1 MGALN
6 TEIEDST
13 TDILIESAYFEP
25 TIIRKGAKS
34 LDISTEAS
42 KRFERDTDI
51 NGVIPA
57 LEQLSAL
64 IIEVAGGE
72 ILNGYID
79 KYDNQKLIK
88 KEQWLALLKN
98 SQ

>member
-79 KYDNQKLIK
+79 SFYRHFFIIIIIY
-88 KEQWLALLKN
+88 EF
-98 SQ
+98 